1 MTGQLEGKRV
11 LVTAAGA
18 GIGYAIAAAAAA
30 AGASVIATDLRPEA
44 VPTGPGLTARALDV
58 RDDQAVRALV
68 ADIGAVDCLINV
80 AGMVPHGT
88 VLDSD
93 DAVWAVAVD
102 LNVVAM
108 ARLAR
113 AVLPGMMAQGG
124 GAIVA
129 IASVCSSI
137 RGFPNRAVYGAT
149 KGAVIGL
156 TRSIAADFVA
166 RGIRSNAICPGTVD
180 TPSLQLRIAEQAAAR
195 GVPVETVLNEF
206 ASRQPMGRLGLP
218 AEVADMAVYLA
229 SDAARFVTGQE
240 FIIDGGITA

>member
-1 MTGQLEGKRV
+1 MPGRLEGKRV

-30 AGASVIATDLRPEA
+30 AGAAVIATDLKPA
-44 VPTGPGLTARALDV
+44 TVPTGPRLTARALDV
-58 RDDQAVRALV
+58 RDDEAVRALV
-68 ADIGAVDCLINV
+68 ADIGTVDCLINV

-93 DAVWAVAVD
+93 DATWSLAVD
-102 LNVVAM
+102 LNVIAM
-108 ARLAR
+108 ARMVR
-113 AVLPGMMAQGG
+113 AVLPGMLAHGG
-124 GAIVA
+124 GAVVA

-166 RGIRSNAICPGTVD
+166 RGIRANAICPGTVD
-180 TPSLQLRIAEQAAAR
+180 TPSLQQRIAEQAASR
-195 GVPVETVLNEF
+195 GVAADTVLKEF
-206 ASRQPMGRLGLP
+206 VGRQPMGRLGLP
-218 AEVADMAVYLA
+218 EEVAEMAVYLA